1 MKSGHPWPSG
11 LAIEPSS
18 GLLQARS
25 SLLAFYAVFGLYGL
39 SDIPHT
45 FLPHAFI
52 PHTYLSPTP
61 IFSPHLFIPHT
72 FIPHIVIP
80 LYPPLSP
87 TSPTAVTR
95 STDCCDA
102 LNRPL

>member
-11 LAIEPSS
+11 LAMEPSS

-45 FLPHAFI
+45 FLPHTFIPHAFI
-52 PHTYLSPTP
+52 PHTYLFPT
-61 IFSPHLFIPHT
+61 
-72 FIPHIVIP
+72 
-80 LYPPLSP
+80 PLSP
-87 TSPTAVTR
+87 TSLSPFIPLYPR
-95 STDCCDA
+95 R
-102 LNRPL
+102 LRPL

>member
-11 LAIEPSS
+11 LAMEPSS

-39 SDIPHT
+39 SPT
-45 FLPHAFI
+45 PFFPTPLFPTPLF
-52 PHTYLSPTP
+52 PTP
-61 IFSPHLFIPHT
+61 IYPPHLFIPHT
-72 FIPHIVIP
+72 FISHIVIP

>member
-11 LAIEPSS
+11 LAMEPSS

-45 FLPHAFI
+45 FLPHTFLPHAFI

-61 IFSPHLFIPHT
+61 IYSPHLYPPHR
-72 FIPHIVIP
+72 
-80 LYPPLSP
+80 YPPLSP
-87 TSPTAVTR
+87 FIPDVSDR
-95 STDCCDA
+95 CDA
-102 LNRPL
+102 LDRLL